1 MKKRTESDDWRARLT
16 DAEPLKIKIKQITS
30 TFKKVYKMDRLLFKQ
45 EKGIGYL
52 TLNRPD
58 KYNAVDTQML
68 DEMEAFITARMYDN
82 TVSVIILD
90 GGDAKGFCAG
100 LDMQTFGP
108 DIFRMP
114 PVDAYNAQARLS
126 RMMLGLRKIPQP
138 VICCI
143 HGAAAGI
150 GFSLAMASD
159 IRILAETAK
168 FSAAYINIGLG
179 GADMAASYFLPR
191 LIGSGRA
198 NEFLL
203 TGNWLEAEEAMN
215 LGFGSRLV
223 PKEKMLD
230 TAVEMATVMTG
241 KNPMGLRMT
250 KEAIN
255 INIDAGGLEA
265 SLQMEDRNQM
275 MLAFG
280 MHHKG

>member
-1 MKKRTESDDWRARLT
+1 MGR
-16 DAEPLKIKIKQITS
+16 II
-30 TFKKVYKMDRLLFKQ
+30 FKQ
-45 EKGIGYL
+45 EGQIGYL

-58 KYNAVDTQML
+58 KYNAVDEEML
-68 DEMEAFITARMYDN
+68 CEFEEFINARMYDSS
-82 TVSVIILD
+82 VSIVILD

-108 DIFRMP
+108 QIFDMQP
-114 PVDAYNAQARLS
+114 ADAYNAQARLS
-126 RMMLGLRKIPQP
+126 RMMLGLRQIPQP
-138 VICCI
+138 VICCV

-159 IRILAETAK
+159 IRILSENAK

-179 GADMAASYFLPR
+179 GADMASSYFLPR

-203 TGNWLEAEEAMN
+203 TGNWLTAKEAIN
-215 LGFGSRLV
+215 LGFASRIV
-223 PKEKMLD
+223 QKEEMIE
-230 TAVEMATVMTG
+230 TATGLAKVMAS
-241 KNPMGLRMT
+241 KNPLGLRMT

-265 SLQMEDRNQM
+265 CLQMEDRNQM

-280 MHHKG
+280 MHVNQEKKD

>member
-1 MKKRTESDDWRARLT
+1 MD
-16 DAEPLKIKIKQITS
+16 KIIYKQ
-30 TFKKVYKMDRLLFKQ
+30 KDK
-45 EKGIGYL
+45 IGYL

-58 KYNAVDTQML
+58 KYNAFDKEML
-68 DEMEAFITARMYDN
+68 CEFEEFITARIYDN

-100 LDMQTFGP
+100 LDMQTLGP
-108 DIFRMP
+108 EIFAMQP
-114 PVDAYNAQARLS
+114 ADAYNAQARLS

-138 VICCI
+138 VICCV

-159 IRILAETAK
+159 IRILAENAK

-179 GADMAASYFLPR
+179 GADMASSYFLPR

-203 TGNWLEAEEAMN
+203 TGNWLVAKEAMD
-215 LGFGSRLV
+215 LGFASRIV
-223 PKEKMLD
+223 PKEKIIE
-230 TAVEMATVMTG
+230 TATELAKVMVS
-241 KNPMGLRMT
+241 KNLLGLRMT

-255 INIDAGGLEA
+255 INIDAGSLEA
-265 SLQMEDRNQM
+265 CLQMEDRNQM

-280 MHHKG
+280 MHVNQEKKD

>member
-1 MKKRTESDDWRARLT
+1 
-16 DAEPLKIKIKQITS
+16 
-30 TFKKVYKMDRLLFKQ
+30 MDRLLFKQ
-45 EKGIGYL
+45 KEGIGYL

-68 DEMEAFITARMYDN
+68 DEMEAFINARMYDN

-159 IRILAETAK
+159 VRILAETAK

-230 TAVEMATVMTG
+230 TAMEMATVMAG

>member
-1 MKKRTESDDWRARLT
+1 MR
-16 DAEPLKIKIKQITS
+16 KI
-30 TFKKVYKMDRLLFKQ
+30 LFRQKD
-45 EKGIGYL
+45 KIGYL

-58 KYNAVDTQML
+58 KYNAFDQQML
-68 DEMEAFITARMYDN
+68 NEFEEFITARMYDN
-82 TVSVIILD
+82 SVSVIILD
-90 GGDAKGFCAG
+90 GGEARGFCAG

-108 DIFRMP
+108 DIFNMQP
-114 PVDAYNAQARLS
+114 ADAYNAQVRLS

-159 IRILAETAK
+159 IRIISENAR

-179 GADMAASYFLPR
+179 GADMASSYFLPR
-191 LIGSGRA
+191 LIGAGRA

-203 TGNWLEAEEAMN
+203 TGNWMNAEEAMN
-215 LGFGSRLV
+215 LGFASRRV
-223 PKEKMLD
+223 SEEKMMD
-230 TAVEMATVMTG
+230 IAVELAETMAG
-241 KNPMGLRMT
+241 KNSLGLRMT

-255 INIDAGGLEA
+255 INIDAAGLEA

-280 MHHKG
+280 MHVNQEKAG